1 MLMNE
6 RTDIRDRRDIELLID
21 SFYAKVRK
29 DEVIG
34 PFFANV
40 DWPEHLPKIYAFWE
54 SIVFGTAS
62 YRGDPMTTHRHIHEK
77 NPLEHRHFERW
88 LELFK
93 GTTDELFTGP
103 NAETIRSRADS
114 IAQLMEFKVTGK

>member
-1 MLMNE
+1 MNE

-21 SFYAKVRK
+21 SFYAKVRE
-29 DEVIG
+29 DEAIG

-54 SIVFGTAS
+54 SIVFGTAA

-77 NPLEHRHFERW
+77 TPLEHRHFERW

-93 GTTDELFTGP
+93 ETTDELFTGP
-103 NAETIRSRADS
+103 NAETVRSRADS

>member
-1 MLMNE
+1 MNE
-6 RTDIRDRRDIELLID
+6 RTDIRDRADIERLID
-21 SFYAKVRK
+21 SFYAKVRQ
-29 DEVIG
+29 DETIG

-77 NPLEHRHFERW
+77 HPLEHKHFERW

-93 GTTDELFTGP
+93 GTTNELFAGP
-103 NAETIRSRADS
+103 NAETITSRADS